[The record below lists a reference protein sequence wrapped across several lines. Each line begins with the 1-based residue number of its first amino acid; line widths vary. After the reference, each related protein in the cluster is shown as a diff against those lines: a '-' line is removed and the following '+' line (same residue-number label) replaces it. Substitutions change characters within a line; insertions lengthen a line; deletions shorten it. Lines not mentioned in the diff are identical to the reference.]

1 MKNCLK
7 FKENEFGQKIGLP
20 VPLNIQPEHR
30 FDMLQGRSVRLL
42 PFSAQTLNAARL
54 QQLWE
59 RVCTEPD
66 ARCWTYLPYP
76 PMSSAD
82 ALNDALQRAF
92 DFHNATH
99 YVIEAD
105 GRAVGWTALLNI
117 QRAHGTAE
125 IGNVYFSHQ
134 LKQSRA
140 ATETIYLLLRA
151 CFSAG
156 YRRIEWKCDDLN
168 EPSKRA
174 ALRFGFHYEG
184 LFRQHYIVKGRSRN
198 TAWFSML
205 DEEWP
210 ELDNPYQAW
219 LNADNF
225 DAAGRQK
232 RRLQDFIQQPQKK

>member
-1 MKNCLK
+1 
-7 FKENEFGQKIGLP
+7 
-20 VPLNIQPEHR
+20 
-30 FDMLQGRSVRLL
+30 
-42 PFSAQTLNAARL
+42 
-54 QQLWE
+54 
-59 RVCTEPD
+59 
-66 ARCWTYLPYP
+66 
-76 PMSSAD
+76 
-82 ALNDALQRAF
+82 
-92 DFHNATH
+92 
-99 YVIEAD
+99 
-105 GRAVGWTALLNI
+105 LNI